1 MDGSN
6 EQSVDGQNNN
16 PDVNSLISAQN
27 LKFDYLTEV
36 LRNTL
41 NTFGQNL
48 GRHLGELINNKP
60 HNPKR
65 DSTSEPAIKRERVQA
80 STYEYDADQSTG
92 PHNPEYDGPMPARHR
107 SHNDLCHQNRP
118 EDPSG
123 NRSSDSTA
131 SDEPEDP
138 DGNKPSEARWWK
150 GSKAPKGKDHK
161 GKRCVAQAI
170 VGPVPPNWKSDRYNL
185 EYDDSHRVSIHAAS
199 NEESAPEQE
208 ADDMH
213 SIIYK
218 STKIS
223 NTENADDLQVPQLLT
238 TLAKETKKAHAVH
251 EKLATSLEKV
261 WNRQQSKEKIN
272 NIPDKQLIP
281 EIVCFCRSQG
291 LTLKFL
297 QVFLSKLKGM
307 M

>member
-1 MDGSN
+1 MDGLN

-27 LKFDYLTEV
+27 LKFDQLTEV

-41 NTFGQNL
+41 NVFGHNL

-60 HNPKR
+60 NNPEH
-65 DSTSEPAIKRERVQA
+65 DSTSEPAIKRQRVQA
-80 STYEYDADQSTG
+80 CTYEYDADQSTG
-92 PHNPEYDGPMPARHR
+92 LHNPEYDGPMPARHR

-123 NRSSDSTA
+123 NSSDSTA

-138 DGNKPSEARWWK
+138 DGNRPSEAKWWK
-150 GSKAPKGKDHK
+150 GSKAPRGKDHK
-161 GKRCVAQAI
+161 GKRYVGPAI
-170 VGPVPPNWKSDRYNL
+170 ADPVPPNWKSDRYNL
-185 EYDDSHRVSIHAAS
+185 EYDDSDRISIHAAS

-218 STKIS
+218 LSKIS
-223 NTENADDLQVPQLLT
+223 ITEHVDD
-238 TLAKETKKAHAVH
+238 
-251 EKLATSLEKV
+251 
-261 WNRQQSKEKIN
+261 
-272 NIPDKQLIP
+272 
-281 EIVCFCRSQG
+281 
-291 LTLKFL
+291 
-297 QVFLSKLKGM
+297 
-307 M
+307 